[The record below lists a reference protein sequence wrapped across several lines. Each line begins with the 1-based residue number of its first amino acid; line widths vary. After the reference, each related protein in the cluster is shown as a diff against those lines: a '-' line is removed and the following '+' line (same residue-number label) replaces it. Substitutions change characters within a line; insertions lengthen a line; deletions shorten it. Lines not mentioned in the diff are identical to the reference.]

1 MNPVI
6 DNNDR
11 RLPYEL
17 SEERFEALH
26 DRIRGQIARRAAATG
41 TVGCPAAGRNR
52 TEGPVRRSL
61 LRVSLGF
68 AVAAVVAAGIV
79 TAHRLRQPVAAEPGI
94 EDFSRRPRPRHCSR
108 PPRRITT
115 TSSTTSNSK
124 PSDTMKRLFH
134 SDLCPWPGAR
144 CRGCTR

>member
-26 DRIRGQIARRAAATG
+26 DRIRGQIARRAAATDSAARSIAARN
-41 TVGCPAAGRNR
+41 PAAAS
-52 TEGPVRRSL
+52 VRRSL

-94 EDFSRRPRPRHCSR
+94 EGLL
-108 PPRRITT
+108 
-115 TSSTTSNSK
+115 STASAETLQQAAAENY
-124 PSDTMKRLFH
+124 DDIFYNQQL
-134 SDLCPWPGAR
+134 
-144 CRGCTR
+144 

>member
-1 MNPVI
+1 MNPMI
-6 DNNDR
+6 ENNDR

-26 DRIRGQIARRAAATG
+26 DRIRERIAARAAATDSAVRS
-41 TVGCPAAGRNR
+41 TAARNPAAA
-52 TEGPVRRSL
+52 PVRRSL

-94 EDFSRRPRPRHCSR
+94 EGLL
-108 PPRRITT
+108 
-115 TSSTTSNSK
+115 STASAETLQQAAAENY
-124 PSDTMKRLFH
+124 DDIFYNQQL
-134 SDLCPWPGAR
+134 
-144 CRGCTR
+144 

>member
-26 DRIRGQIARRAAATG
+26 DRIRGQIARRAAATDSAARPS
-41 TVGCPAAGRNR
+41 VARSIAARNPAAA
-52 TEGPVRRSL
+52 PVRRSL

-94 EDFSRRPRPRHCSR
+94 EGLL
-108 PPRRITT
+108 
-115 TSSTTSNSK
+115 STASAETLQQAAAENY
-124 PSDTMKRLFH
+124 DDIFYNQQL
-134 SDLCPWPGAR
+134 
-144 CRGCTR
+144 

>member
-11 RLPYEL
+11 RLPYEF

-26 DRIRGQIARRAAATG
+26 DRIRGQIARRAAATDS
-41 TVGCPAAGRNR
+41 VARSIAARNPAAAS
-52 TEGPVRRSL
+52 VRRSL

-94 EDFSRRPRPRHCSR
+94 EGLL
-108 PPRRITT
+108 
-115 TSSTTSNSK
+115 STASAETLQQAAAENY
-124 PSDTMKRLFH
+124 DDIFYNQQL
-134 SDLCPWPGAR
+134 
-144 CRGCTR
+144 

>member
-1 MNPVI
+1 MIPVI

-94 EDFSRRPRPRHCSR
+94 EG
-108 PPRRITT
+108 
-115 TSSTTSNSK
+115 
-124 PSDTMKRLFH
+124 L
-134 SDLCPWPGAR
+134 GAW
-144 CRGCTR
+144 GWAVSGVLAAAVNFDDILYNQQL

>member
-79 TAHRLRQPVAAEPGI
+79 TAHRLRQPGIEGLLSTASAETLQQAAAENYDDI
-94 EDFSRRPRPRHCSR
+94 FY
-108 PPRRITT
+108 
-115 TSSTTSNSK
+115 NQQ
-124 PSDTMKRLFH
+124 L
-134 SDLCPWPGAR
+134 
-144 CRGCTR
+144 

>member
-26 DRIRGQIARRAAATG
+26 DRIRERIAARAAATDSADRSI
-41 TVGCPAAGRNR
+41 AARNPDAA
-52 TEGPVRRSL
+52 PVRRSL

-68 AVAAVVAAGIV
+68 AVATVVAAGIV
-79 TAHRLRQPVAAEPGI
+79 TVHRLRQPVAAEPGI
-94 EDFSRRPRPRHCSR
+94 EGLL
-108 PPRRITT
+108 
-115 TSSTTSNSK
+115 STASAETLQQAAAENY
-124 PSDTMKRLFH
+124 DDIFYNQQL
-134 SDLCPWPGAR
+134 
-144 CRGCTR
+144 

>member
-68 AVAAVVAAGIV
+68 AVAAVVAAVVAAGIV

-94 EDFSRRPRPRHCSR
+94 EGLL
-108 PPRRITT
+108 
-115 TSSTTSNSK
+115 STASAETLQQAAAENY
-124 PSDTMKRLFH
+124 DDIFYNQQL
-134 SDLCPWPGAR
+134 
-144 CRGCTR
+144 

>member
-26 DRIRGQIARRAAATG
+26 DRIRGQIARRAAATDSAARPSAARPS
-41 TVGCPAAGRNR
+41 VARSIAARNPAAA
-52 TEGPVRRSL
+52 PVRRSL
-61 LRVSLGF
+61 LGVSLGF

-79 TAHRLRQPVAAEPGI
+79 TVCRLRQPVAAEPCI
-94 EDFSRRPRPRHCSR
+94 EGLL
-108 PPRRITT
+108 
-115 TSSTTSNSK
+115 STASAETLQQAAAENY
-124 PSDTMKRLFH
+124 DDIFYNQQL
-134 SDLCPWPGAR
+134 
-144 CRGCTR
+144 

>member
-41 TVGCPAAGRNR
+41 TGVGRAEGGKR
-52 TEGPVRRSL
+52 TEGPAGRAR
-61 LRVSLGF
+61 LRGSLGF
-68 AVAAVVAAGIV
+68 AVAAVGAAGIV
-79 TAHRLRQPVAAEPGI
+79 TVCRLRQPVAAEPCI
-94 EDFSRRPRPRHCSR
+94 EVLL
-108 PPRRITT
+108 
-115 TSSTTSNSK
+115 STASAETLQQAAAENY
-124 PSDTMKRLFH
+124 DDIFYNQQL
-134 SDLCPWPGAR
+134 
-144 CRGCTR
+144 

>member
-11 RLPYEL
+11 LLPYEL

-26 DRIRGQIARRAAATG
+26 DRIREQIARRAAATG
-41 TVGCPAAGRNR
+41 TVGRPAAGRNR

-61 LRVSLGF
+61 LRVSLGV

-94 EDFSRRPRPRHCSR
+94 EGLL
-108 PPRRITT
+108 
-115 TSSTTSNSK
+115 STASAETLQQAAAENY
-124 PSDTMKRLFH
+124 DDIFYNQQL
-134 SDLCPWPGAR
+134 
-144 CRGCTR
+144 

>member
-61 LRVSLGF
+61 LRASLGF
-68 AVAAVVAAGIV
+68 AVAAA
-79 TAHRLRQPVAAEPGI
+79 VAAEPGI
-94 EDFSRRPRPRHCSR
+94 EGLL
-108 PPRRITT
+108 
-115 TSSTTSNSK
+115 STASAETLQQAAAENY
-124 PSDTMKRLFH
+124 DDIFYNQQL
-134 SDLCPWPGAR
+134 
-144 CRGCTR
+144 

>member
-26 DRIRGQIARRAAATG
+26 DRIRGQIARRAAA
-41 TVGCPAAGRNR
+41 
-52 TEGPVRRSL
+52 
-61 LRVSLGF
+61 
-68 AVAAVVAAGIV
+68 GIV

-94 EDFSRRPRPRHCSR
+94 EGLL
-108 PPRRITT
+108 
-115 TSSTTSNSK
+115 STASAETLQQAAAENY
-124 PSDTMKRLFH
+124 DDIFYNQQL
-134 SDLCPWPGAR
+134 
-144 CRGCTR
+144 

>member
-6 DNNDR
+6 DNNDG

-79 TAHRLRQPVAAEPGI
+79 PAHRLPQPVAPEPRLVGLLSTASAET
-94 EDFSRRPRPRHCSR
+94 
-108 PPRRITT
+108 PPPAAAENYHDIFY
-115 TSSTTSNSK
+115 N
-124 PSDTMKRLFH
+124 PPL
-134 SDLCPWPGAR
+134 
-144 CRGCTR
+144 

>member
-26 DRIRGQIARRAAATG
+26 DRIRGQIARRAAATDSAARS
-41 TVGCPAAGRNR
+41 TAGRNR
-52 TEGPVRRSL
+52 TEDPVRRSL

-79 TAHRLRQPVAAEPGI
+79 TVCRLRQPVAAEPCI
-94 EDFSRRPRPRHCSR
+94 EVLL
-108 PPRRITT
+108 
-115 TSSTTSNSK
+115 STASAETLQQAAAENY
-124 PSDTMKRLFH
+124 DDIFYNQQL
-134 SDLCPWPGAR
+134 
-144 CRGCTR
+144 